1 MKSIYNK
8 ALIFFVT
15 LAALSCKKNEI
26 DPTYKGAT
34 QLIIG
39 GDYWANNSARD
50 SVTFSF
56 AEYDLNVTEG
66 EILMNVNMAGQ
77 VSNKDREFNI
87 SVETNGTT
95 AQASEYELPEKFIM
109 PAGQVKTSFIVK
121 VKRTPRLVNQT
132 AALVLKIDPNEIFE
146 PGVVTPVN
154 TIIASNLNPIVINYG
169 PSFKIV
175 WTDQFTKPATWDV
188 SGVGV
193 LYNIGQWSPAKHKF
207 MVDVTG
213 IRSIVGLT
221 DPQRYA
227 IAAMM
232 FKELD
237 EYNEANPNNPLLNQS
252 GVPIQICS
260 SCP

>member
-8 ALIFFVT
+8 ALIFFAV
-15 LAALSCKKNEI
+15 LAAVSCKKNEI
-26 DPTYKGAT
+26 DPTYKGSS
-34 QLIIG
+34 QIIMG
-39 GDYWANNSARD
+39 GDYWVNNSDRD
-50 SVTFSF
+50 SVVFSF
-56 AEYDLNVTEG
+56 AEYETNVTEG
-66 EILMNVNMAGQ
+66 EVLMNVNMAGQ
-77 VSNKDREFNI
+77 VSSQDREFKI
-87 SVETNGTT
+87 SVEPNGTT

-109 PAGQVKTSFIVK
+109 PAGQVKTTFVVK
-121 VKRTPRLVNQT
+121 VKRTARLLNEFAT
-132 AALVLKIDPNEIFE
+132 LILKIEPNEHFE
-146 PGVVTPVN
+146 PGVATPVN
-154 TIIASNLNPIVINYG
+154 TVIASNLNPIVINYG
-169 PSFKIV
+169 PTFKIV

-207 MVDVTG
+207 MVEVTG

-227 IAAMM
+227 MAALMY
-232 FKELD
+232 KALD
-237 EYNEANPNNPLLNQS
+237 EYNEANPNNPLLNLS